1 MLKQL
6 PNAITLSRIALIPVI
21 GSSILAKNYSATFP
35 LFAYCAASDLA
46 DGWLARR
53 LKCKSKL
60 GSVLDPLA
68 DKLLIGTLAGCLWKN
83 SLLSNAT
90 VGIVLGRDLLL
101 LTGAAGL
108 ALRNN
113 SQKFEVKPFLSSK
126 INTSL
131 QLLLLGIAIWEG
143 IESEKE
149 EDKKLKQLK
158 EGRKIIERLV
168 WFSTIW
174 SGCSYALH
182 FRKSMKFK

>member
-1 MLKQL
+1 MLQHL
-6 PNAITLSRIALIPVI
+6 PNALTFSRIALIPVI

-35 LFAYCAASDLA
+35 LFAYCAATDLA

-53 LKCKSKL
+53 FKCKSKL

-83 SLLSNAT
+83 SLLNNAT

-101 LTGAAGL
+101 LSGAAAL
-108 ALRNN
+108 ALHNN

-126 INTSL
+126 INTSF

-143 IESEKE
+143 IESGKE
-149 EDKKLKQLK
+149 QDKEHLQLK
-158 EGRKIIERLV
+158 ESREMIERLV

-182 FRKSMKFK
+182 FRKSIKFK